1 MKRIGVLVP
10 STNTVVET
18 DFHAA
23 APPEASVHTARMQI
37 DDTTVAGE
45 RRMVEEYLPIA
56 AGDLATARPHVVAF
70 ACTSAGAS
78 MGPDAEARLIGELE
92 DVTGAP
98 VVSTNRAVHEE
109 LCRVGARRV
118 ATVTPYVD
126 ELVESIRE
134 GIERAGFDVPVAAGM
149 GIRDPFAICE
159 VSEDEIVAFTDE
171 QMRASGCDTLFMSCT
186 NLPAM
191 RLRDHLAE
199 RYGVPV
205 VTSNQATIAGVLG
218 VLGLEPAGGEQEE
231 R

>member
-1 MKRIGVLVP
+1 MKRIGVIVP

-23 APPEASVHTARMQI
+23 APRDASVHSARMQI
-37 DDTTVAGE
+37 EDTTVAGE
-45 RRMVEEYLPIA
+45 RRMIEEFLPGA
-56 AGDLATARPHVVAF
+56 AADLATARPHVVAF

-78 MGPDAEARLIGELE
+78 MGPEAEARLVGELE
-92 DVTGAP
+92 QVTGAP
-98 VVSTNRAVHEE
+98 VVSTNHAVHAE
-109 LCRVGARRV
+109 LRRVGARRV
-118 ATVTPYVD
+118 AAVTPYVD
-126 ELVESIRE
+126 ELVEWIRD
-134 GIERAGFDVPVAAGM
+134 GIERAGFEVPVAAGM

-171 QMRASGCDTLFMSCT
+171 QMRSGGCDTLFMSCT
-186 NLPAM
+186 NMPAM
-191 RLRDHLAE
+191 RLRGRLGE

-205 VTSNQATIAGVLG
+205 VTSNQATIDGVLG